1 MNCDMYQ
8 KVVPAGYVVS
18 RSDLWKRDDMVS
30 ELFDLLAAVL
40 LKLNGDNRFKANSQ
54 SAWVHIRVTSAN
66 HVASSQ
72 TSNAFETARRGKS
85 NTGGQLLVGELGVFL
100 KFSEDLEISRI

>member
-1 MNCDMYQ
+1 MNCDMHQ
-8 KVVPAGYVVS
+8 KVVSAGHVVS

-30 ELFDLLAAVL
+30 ELFDLLAAEL
-40 LKLNGDNRFKANSQ
+40 LKLNGDNRQ

-72 TSNAFETARRGKS
+72 TSDAFETARRGKS
-85 NTGGQLLVGELGVFL
+85 NTGGQLLIGELGVFL